1 MDVDNSIKKASLIM
15 KTQQQNST
23 PIITKNN
30 QEYPSEA

>member
-1 MDVDNSIKKASLIM
+1 MDVDNSLEKTSLIM
-15 KTQQQNST
+15 KIQQQNST